1 MATSRSTS
9 GSASS
14 WIAGACVF
22 SGRPDSTWP
31 IEPTIGETL
40 LAIWEL
46 LPSTTAAAKPP
57 ALGYRGVFVRDPA
70 GRTWTAYLELVTLAG
85 ETRRDE
91 ERRFERTVLSSA
103 PSGTLPPF
111 TAEE

>member
-9 GSASS
+9 ESS
-14 WIAGACVF
+14 WIAGAYVF
-22 SGRPDSTWP
+22 SGRPDPAWP
-31 IEPTIGETL
+31 IPPTIGETL
-40 LAIWEL
+40 LAIWKL
-46 LPSTTAAAKPP
+46 LPTTSAAAAAP
-57 ALGYRGVFVRDPA
+57 ALGYRGVFVHDPE
-70 GRTWTAYLELVTLAG
+70 GRNWTAYRELVTLAD
-85 ETRRDE
+85 ETRRDD